1 MKNSKMTNIFKSVST
16 LRINHFLVVLTS
28 SILILV
34 PAARSTSVHLYGAY
48 YSNFGSDDVIFYEG
62 KCFSSLAGPKCISG
76 AEFIDY
82 SIVRHK
88 GRYFCHLDLLL
99 PNGRKAKQLG
109 PYGQS
114 GTPVYKCTAKG
125 WVLGKW

>member
-1 MKNSKMTNIFKSVST
+1 MKTLGSAFASKTNNFLLVLASSFLIFA
-16 LRINHFLVVLTS
+16 
-28 SILILV
+28 
-34 PAARSTSVHLYGAY
+34 PAARPTSVHPYGAY
-48 YSNFGSDDVIFYEG
+48 VSHFGSDDVIFYEG

-76 AEFIDY
+76 AAFIDY
-82 SIVRHK
+82 SIVSYK
-88 GRYFCHLDLLL
+88 GRYFCHVDLLL
-99 PNGRKAKQLG
+99 PNGRKPKQLG